1 MFQLTL
7 KLDQQH
13 AFIAEEFLA
22 GMALA
27 VTWFEEPGQKT
38 ASAEEFAERWQL
50 DAIFAVKPDLD
61 AIKKM
66 LRGVGCVWRSISLK
80 KMPPTDWLKK
90 NQESFAPIRAGRF
103 YVHPSDKPKLPP
115 SIQPIVIDAATA
127 FGTGQHATTF
137 GCLLAIDRLA
147 RTHKFS
153 NICDMG
159 CGTAILSMAAARIF
173 PWARNLAV
181 DIDPEAARVAKINL
195 RYNKLHGRIHVGVS
209 KGFRPAIAR
218 NRGKYNLVLANI
230 LAKPLALM
238 ARDMRGVVKK
248 GGFIVLSGLLA
259 NQERKV
265 AMAYQQQGMR
275 FCGRITR
282 DGWHSLVFQA

>member
-1 MFQLTL
+1 MFQLSI
-7 KLDQQH
+7 KLDQRH
-13 AFIAEEFLA
+13 AFMAEEILS

-50 DAIFAVKPDLD
+50 DAIFQSKPDL
-61 AIKKM
+61 AKIRKM
-66 LRGVGCVWRSISLK
+66 LQSAGCEWRVMRLQK
-80 KMPPTDWLKK
+80 LPQTDWLKK

-115 SIQPIVIDAATA
+115 AVQPIVIDAATA
-127 FGTGQHATTF
+127 FGTGQHSSTW
-137 GCLLAIDRLA
+137 GCLVAIDRLSRA
-147 RTHKFS
+147 HKFS

-173 PWARNLAV
+173 PRARNLAV

-195 RYNKLHGRIHVGVS
+195 RCNKLHGRIHAGVS
-209 KGFRPAIAR
+209 KGFKPAIAR
-218 NRGKYNLVLANI
+218 NRGQYDLVLANI
-230 LAKPLALM
+230 LAKPLSLM

-248 GGFIVLSGLLA
+248 GGFVVLSGLLA

-265 AMAYQQQGMR
+265 AMAYAQQGMR

-282 DGWHSLVFQA
+282 DGWHTLVFQA

>member
-1 MFQLTL
+1 MYQLSI

-13 AFIAEEFLA
+13 AFIAEEILA
-22 GMALA
+22 DMALA
-27 VTWFEEPGQKT
+27 VTWFEEPGQQT
-38 ASAEEFAERWQL
+38 ASAEEFAQRWQL
-50 DAIFAVKPDLD
+50 DAIFAAKPDLNT
-61 AIKKM
+61 IKKM
-66 LRGVGCVWRSISLK
+66 LRGVGCKWRSINLK
-80 KMPPTDWLKK
+80 KMPQTDWLKK

-127 FGTGQHATTF
+127 FGTGQHSSTW
-137 GCLLAIDRLA
+137 GCLIVIDRLA

-159 CGTAILSMAAARIF
+159 CGTAILAMAAARIF

-195 RYNKLHGRIHVGVS
+195 RCNKLHGRIQAGVS
-209 KGFRPAIAR
+209 KGFKPAIAR
-218 NRGKYNLVLANI
+218 NRGQYDLVLANI
-230 LAKPLALM
+230 LAKPLSLM
-238 ARDMRGVVKK
+238 ARDMRGTVKK
-248 GGFIVLSGLLA
+248 GGFVVLSGLLA
-259 NQERKV
+259 NQEPKV
-265 AMAYQQQGMR
+265 AMAYRQQSMR

-282 DGWHSLVFQA
+282 DGWHTLVFQA